1 MAKNDT
7 MGEVIKWVLILG
19 GGYLAYEYI
28 IAPMLATP
36 ATPAPAGGTTG
47 GGTTGGGTTGSGGSG
62 STSGS
67 GSGSGS
73 GNSNPPP
80 PPTCT
85 VPISHTCPDGT
96 VITQMPTNP
105 PACNLIPDQGWSK
118 CPVPSTTTQT
128 QNVVNAGNLAQ
139 TLNARAITDGV
150 HAANLL
156 PAATGYPNGQ
166 VVYTPQQ
173 WNYIFNELYPKNTQK
188 LPTSSQLMSAAD
200 YTLARATAFGT
211 AGYTGLSGL
220 GQLLRVGRQ
229 HLRTGGRA
237 PIGRNYVRS
246 GTPMRRAG

>member
-1 MAKNDT
+1 MAKDDT

-19 GGYLAYEYI
+19 GGYLAYEFV
-28 IAPMLATP
+28 IAPMLAGTP
-36 ATPAPAGGTTG
+36 AAPAPAPGSTSSGSG
-47 GGTTGGGTTGSGGSG
+47 SSGTGSGSG
-62 STSGS
+62 GSGS

-73 GNSNPPP
+73 GGSNPPP

-85 VPISHTCPDGT
+85 VPVSHTCPDGT

-156 PAATGYPNGQ
+156 PASTGYPNGQ
-166 VVYTPQQ
+166 AVYTPQQ
-173 WNYIFNELYPKNTQK
+173 WNYIFNELYPNNTQK
-188 LPTSSQLMSAAD
+188 LPSSSQLMSAAD
-200 YTLARATAFGT
+200 YTLARATAFGQ

-220 GQLLRVGRQ
+220 GQLVRVGRQ
-229 HLRTGGRA
+229 HLRTGGR
-237 PIGRNYVRS
+237 PPMRTGYVPRS
-246 GTPMRRAG
+246 TPMRRAG